1 MIFVNIF
8 FVYIATICFGILVN
22 VPHRALNLDGI
33 VGVLGW
39 LVYYIYIN
47 AFGSSSYIGANFF
60 GTLTIGIAGILASRY
75 KKLPVIIFNIP
86 GLVPLV
92 PGGQAY
98 QVMRDMALNDYGLAK
113 FNFLQVAFIAG
124 SISAGFLVAEV
135 LNQLVFKARHYRSP
149 RHYHREKVREKA
161 ENEKRRNS

>member
-1 MIFVNIF
+1 MFILNIF
-8 FVYIATICFGILVN
+8 FVYIATVCFGILVN

-39 LVYYIYIN
+39 LVYYLYVN
-47 AFGSSSYIGANFF
+47 HFGGYIGGNFF
-60 GTLTIGIAGILASRY
+60 GTFTIGIAGVLASRY

-98 QVMRDMALNDYGLAK
+98 QVMRDMALNEYGLAK
-113 FNFLQVAFIAG
+113 YNLLQVAFIAG

-135 LNQLVFKARHYRSP
+135 VNQLLFKARHYRSP
-149 RHYHREKVREKA
+149 RHYHRDKLEKIEK
-161 ENEKRRNS
+161 KRHR